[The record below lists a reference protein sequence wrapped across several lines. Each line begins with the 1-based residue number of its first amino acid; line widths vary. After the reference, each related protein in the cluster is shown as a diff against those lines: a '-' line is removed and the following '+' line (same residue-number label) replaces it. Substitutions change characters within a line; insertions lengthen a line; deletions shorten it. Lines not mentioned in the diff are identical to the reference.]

1 MKEDKHNREKTIS
14 IEEYNKHI
22 DMLKFIDTTRNT
34 LLTFAFTS
42 VLAVVGIAIGT
53 EKEKFNPWLCLLP
66 FFSDHTVYGP
76 DIILQTFLCAYK
88 QFSGSVCRRQDVFY
102 ERNKGR
108 AGTLWPS
115 V

>member
-42 VLAVVGIAIGT
+42 VLAVVGIAIGP
-53 EKEKFNPWLCLLP
+53 KGKIQSMVVSAAV
-66 FFSDHTVYGP
+66 FSDHTVYGP

-108 AGTLWPS
+108 AGTLGPS

>member
-1 MKEDKHNREKTIS
+1 
-14 IEEYNKHI
+14 
-22 DMLKFIDTTRNT
+22 MLSRKLIHRGHFHMVKKDWDRKGKIQSMVVS
-34 LLTFAFTS
+34 A
-42 VLAVVGIAIGT
+42 AV
-53 EKEKFNPWLCLLP
+53 
-66 FFSDHTVYGP
+66 FSDHTVYGP

>member
-42 VLAVVGIAIGT
+42 VLAVVGYSDWDRKGKIQSMVVSAAV
-53 EKEKFNPWLCLLP
+53 
-66 FFSDHTVYGP
+66 FSDHTVYGP

-108 AGTLWPS
+108 AGTLWAR